1 MGSNGVLAWRTIT
14 QDYTQFGQNHGST
27 GILMQFFRL
36 PEVFNNVTV
45 SNYIRATLD
54 YFLTI
59 QYPSGNFPTPMK
71 PPFPTVPDILV
82 QWDHGGPAFVPILG
96 EAYLR
101 FGDERYYQSMQKVLD
116 DIWVRGLLIKGLM
129 LCHGITGNSYMMLYA
144 HKIKGDPTYLYRA
157 LKFQE
162 FALIHPEISDP
173 TKMIQ
178 NYPWAF
184 MASTYQGAISL
195 WSDMLSPS
203 VNFLKMNMPGFA
215 TSFL

>member
-101 FGDERYYQSMQKVLD
+101 GVVPHEIGHD
-116 DIWVRGLLIKGLM
+116 
-129 LCHGITGNSYMMLYA
+129 A
-144 HKIKGDPTYLYRA
+144 
-157 LKFQE
+157 
-162 FALIHPEISDP
+162 PES
-173 TKMIQ
+173 
-178 NYPWAF
+178 
-184 MASTYQGAISL
+184 
-195 WSDMLSPS
+195 
-203 VNFLKMNMPGFA
+203 A
-215 TSFL
+215 TQAQTIIGGTF